1 MSLVGHDGPSLLRHW
16 VPIQLALLWPA
27 ALVLL
32 AGKAWVP
39 AGVMAV
45 FAVALPV
52 LTALRIFAYR
62 ALSRV
67 IADWAVAIVIIAA
80 VYAGLAA
87 PPLGPI
93 IIAGAIVWLARR
105 GAGARWLL
113 A

>member
-1 MSLVGHDGPSLLRHW
+1 MTLLGHEGASLLRHW

-32 AGKAWVP
+32 AAQAWAP

-45 FAVALPV
+45 AAIALPV
-52 LTALRIFAYR
+52 LTAMRIFAYR
-62 ALSRV
+62 ALGRV
-67 IADWAVAIVIIAA
+67 IADWAVAIVILAA
-80 VYAGLAA
+80 AYAGLSA

-93 IIAGAIVWLARR
+93 IIVGAILWFARR